1 MLQPWLLNKQQQY
14 QWLANLSESLTCE
27 ACIFQVEKV
36 WTAIL
41 KSVTN
46 KKHCILTLRITQ
58 YVRIV
63 QGVVDVQL
71 RVVLGQARGN

>member
-1 MLQPWLLNKQQQY
+1 MHFPGRKGLDSDPEERYKQKTLY
-14 QWLANLSESLTCE
+14 FA
-27 ACIFQVEKV
+27 
-36 WTAIL
+36 
-41 KSVTN
+41 
-46 KKHCILTLRITQ
+46 LRITQ